1 MNKTTNE
8 NIFRTH
14 ASSFYFASFWL
25 GAKDFQAVSALY
37 ALCRKVD
44 DIADESASSS
54 KSFKQLT
61 HVIESIQ
68 TNDLSNEY
76 VEHLTSISPPVD
88 AEIFTH
94 LLFGVRS
101 DTQPV
106 AISDEKELL
115 QYCYR
120 VAGTVGLM
128 MCNVLKVE
136 DPRALAHAIDL
147 GIAMQLTNIARDV
160 SDDAKIGR
168 RYLPAKWVKNC
179 KPAEILSP
187 SEEQVILI
195 QNAVERLLVLA
206 EKYYASGFIGLPFL
220 NFRVRF
226 VVLVAG
232 RVDRRIG
239 TKVRKSKFN
248 VWGGRIYTTKMEKL
262 YELIVSSFVCSAAP
276 SIRCYTTG
284 HNSTLH
290 EALRGFPGA
299 NTEG

>member
-1 MNKTTNE
+1 MNETINE
-8 NIFRTH
+8 NIFRTY

-25 GAKDFQAVSALY
+25 DAKDFKSVSALY

-44 DIADESASSS
+44 DIADDGVSSS
-54 KSFKQLT
+54 KAFKQLT

-68 TNDLSNEY
+68 ANDITNEY
-76 VEHLTSISPPVD
+76 VEHLSSISPPVD

-94 LLFGVRS
+94 LLLGVRS

-106 AISDEKELL
+106 AVSDEKELL
-115 QYCYR
+115 QYCYQ

-128 MCNVLKVE
+128 MCNVLKVN

-168 RYLPAKWVKNC
+168 RYLPATWVNSC
-179 KPAEILSP
+179 KAAEILSP
-187 SEEQVILI
+187 SDEQEILI
-195 QNAVERLLVLA
+195 QTAVERLLVLA

-220 NFRVRF
+220 SFRVRF

-232 RVDRRIG
+232 RVYRRIG
-239 TKVRKSKFN
+239 AKIRKSRFN
-248 VWGGRIYTTKMEKL
+248 VWGERIYTTKMEKL
-262 YELIVSSFVCSAAP
+262 IELIVSSFICSAAP
-276 SIRCYTTG
+276 SLRCYKTG

-290 EALRGFPGA
+290 EALRGYPGA
-299 NTEG
+299 NIKG

>member
-1 MNKTTNE
+1 MKESINE

-25 GAKDFQAVSALY
+25 GAKDFQSVSALY

-44 DIADESASSS
+44 DIADEGASSS

-68 TNDLSNEY
+68 AKDITNEY
-76 VEHLTSISPPVD
+76 VEHLMSIKPPVD
-88 AEIFTH
+88 SEIFTH
-94 LLFGVRS
+94 LLLGVRS
-101 DTQPV
+101 DTQSV
-106 AISDEKELL
+106 AIANEKELL
-115 QYCYR
+115 QYCYQ

-168 RYLPAKWVKNC
+168 RYLPATWVKSC

-187 SEEQVILI
+187 SGEQVILI
-195 QNAVERLLVLA
+195 KTAVERLLVLA

-220 NFRVRF
+220 SFRVRF
-226 VVLVAG
+226 VVLIAG
-232 RVDRRIG
+232 RVYRRIG
-239 TKVRKSKFN
+239 AKVRKSRFN
-248 VWGGRIYTTKMEKL
+248 VWDGRIYTSKMEKL
-262 YELIVSSFVCSAAP
+262 IELIVSSFICSVAP
-276 SIRCYTTG
+276 SIRCYKTG
-284 HNSTLH
+284 HNSALH
-290 EALRGFPGA
+290 EALKGYPGA

>member
-1 MNKTTNE
+1 M
-8 NIFRTH
+8 
-14 ASSFYFASFWL
+14 
-25 GAKDFQAVSALY
+25 
-37 ALCRKVD
+37 CRKVD
-44 DIADESASSS
+44 DIADEGTSSS

-61 HVIESIQ
+61 HVIESIEAKDI
-68 TNDLSNEY
+68 TNEY
-76 VEHLTSISPPVD
+76 VEHLMSITPIVD

-94 LLFGVRS
+94 LLLGVRS

-106 AISDEKELL
+106 AISNEKELL
-115 QYCYR
+115 QYCYQ

-160 SDDAKIGR
+160 SDDAKIER
-168 RYLPAKWVKNC
+168 RYLPATWVNSC

-187 SEEQVILI
+187 SKEQVILI
-195 QNAVERLLVLA
+195 QTAVERLLVLA

-220 NFRVRF
+220 SFRVRF

-232 RVDRRIG
+232 RVYRRIG
-239 TKVRKSKFN
+239 AKVRKSRFN

-262 YELIVSSFVCSAAP
+262 IELIVSSFICSATP
-276 SIRCYTTG
+276 SIRCYKTG

-290 EALRGFPGA
+290 EALRGYPGA

>member
-1 MNKTTNE
+1 MNEAINE

-14 ASSFYFASFWL
+14 ASSFYFASYWL
-25 GAKDFQAVSALY
+25 GGKDFQSVSALY

-44 DIADESASSS
+44 DIADEGVSNN
-54 KSFKQLT
+54 KSFEQLT
-61 HVIESIQ
+61 HVIERMQ
-68 TNDLSNEY
+68 AKDVTNEY
-76 VEHLTSISPPVD
+76 VDHLTSITPAVD

-94 LLFGVRS
+94 LLLGVRS

-106 AISDEKELL
+106 AVSDEKELI

-128 MCNVLKVE
+128 MCNILKVE

-168 RYLPAKWVKNC
+168 RYLPATWVNSC

-187 SEEQVILI
+187 SQEQVILL
-195 QNAVERLLVLA
+195 QNAVERLLILA

-220 NFRVRF
+220 SFRVRF

-232 RVDRRIG
+232 RVYRKIG
-239 TKVRKSKFN
+239 AKIRKSGFN
-248 VWGGRIYTTKMEKL
+248 VWDGRIYTTKMEKL
-262 YELIVSSFVCSAAP
+262 IELIVSSFVCSAAP
-276 SIRCYTTG
+276 SLRRYTTG

-290 EALRGFPGA
+290 EALKGYPGA
-299 NTEG
+299 NIEG

>member
-1 MNKTTNE
+1 MNETIND

-25 GAKDFQAVSALY
+25 GAKDFKSVSALY

-44 DIADESASSS
+44 DIADDGVSSS
-54 KSFKQLT
+54 NAFKQLT
-61 HVIESIQ
+61 RVIESIQ
-68 TNDLSNEY
+68 AKDITNEY
-76 VEHLTSISPPVD
+76 VEHLSSISPPVD

-94 LLFGVRS
+94 LLLGVRS

-106 AISDEKELL
+106 AVSDEKELL
-115 QYCYR
+115 QYCYQ

-128 MCNVLKVE
+128 MCNVLKVN

-168 RYLPAKWVKNC
+168 RYLPATWVNSC
-179 KPAEILSP
+179 KATEILSP
-187 SEEQVILI
+187 SDEQETLI
-195 QNAVERLLVLA
+195 QTAVERLLVLA
-206 EKYYASGFIGLPFL
+206 EKYYASGFVGLPFL
-220 NFRVRF
+220 SFRVRF

-232 RVDRRIG
+232 RVYRRIG
-239 TKVRKSKFN
+239 AKIRKSKFN
-248 VWGGRIYTTKMEKL
+248 VWGERIYTTKMEKL
-262 YELIVSSFVCSAAP
+262 IELIVSSFICSAAP
-276 SIRCYTTG
+276 SIRCYKTG

-290 EALRGFPGA
+290 EALRGYPGA

>member
-1 MNKTTNE
+1 MNETINE

-25 GAKDFQAVSALY
+25 GTKDFQSVSALY

-44 DIADESASSS
+44 DIADEGASSRE
-54 KSFKQLT
+54 SFKQLT
-61 HVIESIQ
+61 HVIESVRAKDT
-68 TNDLSNEY
+68 TNAY
-76 VEHLTSISPPVD
+76 FEHLTSIAPPVD

-94 LLFGVRS
+94 LLLGVRS

-106 AISDEKELL
+106 AVSDEKELL

-128 MCNVLKVE
+128 MCNVLKVK

-168 RYLPAKWVKNC
+168 RYLPATWVKSC

-187 SEEQVILI
+187 SKEQIILI
-195 QNAVERLLVLA
+195 QNAVERLLLLA

-232 RVDRRIG
+232 RIYRRIG
-239 TKVRKSKFN
+239 AKLRKSRFN

-262 YELIVSSFVCSAAP
+262 IELIVSSFMCSAAP
-276 SIRCYTTG
+276 SIRCYKTG
-284 HNSTLH
+284 HNSSLH
-290 EALRGFPGA
+290 EALRGYPGA